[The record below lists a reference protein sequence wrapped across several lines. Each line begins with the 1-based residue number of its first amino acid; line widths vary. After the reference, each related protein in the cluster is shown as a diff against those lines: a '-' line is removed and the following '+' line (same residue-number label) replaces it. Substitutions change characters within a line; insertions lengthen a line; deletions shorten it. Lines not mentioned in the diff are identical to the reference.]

1 MSMFSI
7 FKNLEKIK
15 RHLKNSLLIKMHMF
29 GSMSGV
35 HLITNVAYILNKH
48 TYKTLD
54 FKCYITSDSQV
65 CFANVF
71 LYVK

>member
-48 TYKTLD
+48 A
-54 FKCYITSDSQV
+54 IIQ
-65 CFANVF
+65 
-71 LYVK
+71 